1 MDNRPSVEA
10 APGVVIPFKFVIP
23 PAVLAH
29 RMQRYAL
36 YLMICAFMLMALN
49 YSALSLEA
57 VLWFAAGLA
66 AVFALL
72 CATSAVLLNA
82 IQWDYERLREEMRG
96 GRQSTDM
103 R

>member
-10 APGVVIPFKFVIP
+10 APGVVIPFKFSIP

-36 YLMICAFMLMALN
+36 YLMICAFLLMALN
-49 YSALSLEA
+49 FSALSLEA

-72 CATSAVLLNA
+72 CATSTVLLNA
-82 IQWDYERLREEMRG
+82 MQWDYERLKEEMRG

>member
-1 MDNRPSVEA
+1 MNRPSVEA
-10 APGVVIPFKFVIP
+10 APGVVIPVKFVIP

-36 YLMICAFMLMALN
+36 YLMICAFLLMALN
-49 YSALSLEA
+49 YNSLSLEA
-57 VLWFAAGLA
+57 VLWFASGLA

-72 CATSAVLLNA
+72 CATSSVLLNA
-82 IQWDYERLREEMRG
+82 IQWDYERLKEEMHG
-96 GRQSTDM
+96 GRQATDM

>member
-1 MDNRPSVEA
+1 
-10 APGVVIPFKFVIP
+10 
-23 PAVLAH
+23 
-29 RMQRYAL
+29 
-36 YLMICAFMLMALN
+36 MALN
-49 YSALSLEA
+49 YSALSMEA
-57 VLWFAAGLA
+57 VLWCAAGLA

-82 IQWDYERLREEMRG
+82 IQWDYERLVQEMRG